1 MAAPRFIAACGWGLP
16 QTYYNDEWACG
27 QSSSTGWTRTRH
39 KEMDRK
45 MVMNFAFGSDGDF
58 IHVQPRR
65 WTEDDW
71 MTARE
76 SAYFN
81 RTPTHPV
88 LTVIP
93 HPASIPLAQA
103 PTPTPGA

>member
-1 MAAPRFIAACGWGLP
+1 
-16 QTYYNDEWACG
+16 
-27 QSSSTGWTRTRH
+27 
-39 KEMDRK
+39 